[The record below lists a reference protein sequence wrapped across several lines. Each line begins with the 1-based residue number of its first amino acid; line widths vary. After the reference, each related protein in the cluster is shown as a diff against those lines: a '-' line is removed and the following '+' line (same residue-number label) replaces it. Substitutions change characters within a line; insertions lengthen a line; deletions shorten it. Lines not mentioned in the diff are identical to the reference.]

1 MLDIG
6 WSEMAVIAIL
16 ALIVIGPKDLPRV
29 MRTMGHWVRKARS
42 VSREFQSSVDE
53 MMREAELEDAKKAIQ
68 GAKSMSIDRA
78 LEETIDPTGSVKEE
92 VRSVEAAARADPS
105 EKEPSKKAGDKVDG
119 AAQDSSAVASKGP
132 AEEATAA
139 TVIKHPAQPAPPHSV
154 VPPPDPH
161 APKETA
167 EASPEE
173 TASSGASSSSA
184 SGQKSA

>member
-1 MLDIG
+1 MPDIG

-29 MRTMGHWVRKARS
+29 MKTMGHWVRKARS

-68 GAKSMSIDRA
+68 SAKSMSIDRA
-78 LEETIDPTGSVKEE
+78 IEDTIDPTGTVKEE
-92 VRSVEAAARADPS
+92 VKSVEAAARA
-105 EKEPSKKAGDKVDG
+105 EPSDNQVDG
-119 AAQDSSAVASKGP
+119 AAQDSSAVAKQEP
-132 AEEATAA
+132 AEQA

-161 APKETA
+161 TKPTETA
-167 EASPEE
+167 EAAPEE
-173 TASSGASSSSA
+173 AASSSA

>member
-68 GAKSMSIDRA
+68 SAKSMSIDRA
-78 LEETIDPTGSVKEE
+78 LEETIDPTGSVKDE
-92 VRSVEAAARADPS
+92 VRAVEAAARAEAAD
-105 EKEPSKKAGDKVDG
+105 GDETKTD
-119 AAQDSSAVASKGP
+119 AVASQKP
-132 AEEATAA
+132 AGEAA
-139 TVIKHPAQPAPPHSV
+139 TVIEHPARPAPPHSV

-161 APKETA
+161 AAPDPPAPKETA
-167 EASPEE
+167 EAPAEE
-173 TASSGASSSSA
+173 PPASTA

>member
-53 MMREAELEDAKKAIQ
+53 MMREAELDDAKKAIQ
-68 GAKSMSIDRA
+68 SAKSMSIDRA
-78 LEETIDPTGSVKEE
+78 IEDTIDPTGTVKEE
-92 VRSVEAAARADPS
+92 VKAVETAARADAS
-105 EKEPSKKAGDKVDG
+105 DETDTKVDG
-119 AAQDSSAVASKGP
+119 AAQDSSAVAKQEP
-132 AEEATAA
+132 AEQA

-161 APKETA
+161 AKPKETA
-167 EASPEE
+167 EAAPTEAAVESDTP
-173 TASSGASSSSA
+173 SA